1 MLMLVENSYSFLVME
16 TAGIIEEN
24 QLFSRAW
31 ALYEFGMSELVLVVL
46 MTSIVFPMIVVVGM
60 RYLLV
65 PARFSNVIR
74 VEGCI

>member
-1 MLMLVENSYSFLVME
+1 MLMLVENSYPFLVME

-46 MTSIVFPMIVVVGM
+46 MTSIV
-60 RYLLV
+60 
-65 PARFSNVIR
+65 
-74 VEGCI
+74 